1 MSDLFTRFVMWLA
14 PRYVL
19 RNGVSENMLRKF
31 FSHVLNPKNILLNW
45 LLVRSEDFLHE
56 KMIRRYNEV
65 MTLPR
70 NGVYDEELRYLAG
83 RPFGKSMFPY
93 ERVKPAES
101 AVSGVEMGLPY
112 VTHKGRK
119 LFFPKL
125 WDKEIAESQYRYF
138 IEEEGITGAG
148 HLRKSPH
155 SYTTES
161 FAVEKGDILLD
172 VGSAEGLFPLD
183 NVDVASKVYVF
194 ESLKDWRKPLHATFA
209 PFGDKVVI
217 INKYVGKETTN
228 KTIKLSDVVGSESSS
243 ETFFIKMDVEG
254 SERDVILGSESFLRT
269 HRVKLACAAYHR
281 QDDAEVLKTM
291 LESMGFSVAFSDGY
305 MIPLIDDFVY
315 PYFRRGMIYARNY

>member
-1 MSDLFTRFVMWLA
+1 MSDLFTRFVMWLV
-14 PRYVL
+14 PRYLL
-19 RNGVSENMLRKF
+19 RNGVSESMLREF
-31 FSHVLNPKNILLNW
+31 FSHVLSPKNILFNW

-65 MTLPR
+65 MSLPR
-70 NGVYDEELRYLAG
+70 NGVYDDELRYLTG

-93 ERVKPAES
+93 ERVKPAEP

-112 VTHKGRK
+112 VMHKGRK
-119 LFFPKL
+119 LFFPKT

-138 IEEEGITGAG
+138 MEEEGITGTG

-155 SYTTES
+155 CYTTES

-183 NVDVASKVYVF
+183 NIDVASKVYVF

-209 PFGDKVVI
+209 PFGDKVLI
-217 INKYVGKETTN
+217 INRYVGKETTN
-228 KTIKLSDVVGSESSS
+228 KTIRLSDVVGSESSR

-291 LESMGFSVAFSDGY
+291 LESMGFSIAFSDGY
-305 MIPLIDDFVY
+305 MLPLIDDFIF